1 MYTVV
6 MPKTIPSVFL
16 NQPLNGDIEEEF
28 FVGFDDGIGL
38 GLGLR
43 ILLDNLLFRKSGM
56 QFQESISFVGFQPV
70 VR

>member
-1 MYTVV
+1 

-38 GLGLR
+38 SLGLR
-43 ILLDNLLFRKSGM
+43 ILLDNLLFQKPGM
-56 QFQESISFVGFQPV
+56 
-70 VR
+70 